1 VTDSSCRRSERWD
14 CYCSEGTGG
23 VVGFAPYTWIATNRT
38 AQLAAYRSCLPPVRW
53 DDRSEWSISLWSLIT
68 LKSFLVD
75 VQ

>member
-1 VTDSSCRRSERWD
+1 MALS
-14 CYCSEGTGG
+14 
-23 VVGFAPYTWIATNRT
+23 YTWIVTESRT

-53 DDRSEWSISLWSLIT
+53 GDRSEWSISLWSLVI